1 MKKKLLNRRGFLSG
15 MGALAAGYT
24 LIAKVPAARGQE
36 ALEISKR
43 AAANKA
49 FRPGVAGAP
58 VEPNLKQVDLSCDVF
73 VAGGGLSGIAAA
85 LSAARH
91 GMKVVLCQDRSRLGG
106 NASSEVKMHP
116 LGVAPSL
123 TGFREGGIMDE
134 LKLECAANNTQN
146 SWEVWDYILYDKV
159 ISEKNITL
167 ILDAPLFRV
176 ETSGDKIK
184 TAWVRCDASWQL
196 YKIDSKIF
204 IDATG
209 DARMAYEAGDD
220 LVRGREPV
228 STYNES
234 AADYGTPG
242 TSMGSSIMFQA
253 RKLDA
258 PNKFVAPKWARKI
271 TPEMLKFRRIGAK
284 HFDSFEYGY
293 WWIELGGDTD
303 AITQNERLRFELLAV
318 VLGIW
323 DYVKNSG
330 DFPESANWAIEN
342 IGMLPGRRETFRIV
356 PEFVFTQHG
365 IDGDWR
371 SYPDNVCVGGWTL
384 DDHVERGFNDYDK
397 PPNRN
402 IRTTNYYNIPFGCLI
417 SKKIKNLMAAG
428 RNAGVSHVALS
439 STRVMSTCAGMGQA
453 AGTAAAI
460 CVETSKT
467 PSEVRNMP
475 GLMKRL
481 QQALLRDDQT
491 IIGVKNEDPLDLARS
506 ALVSASASTE
516 GTRPKNVISGQSFEA
531 KGNNASFKDPR
542 PVDNSWIAPIAD
554 KPWLELS
561 WGDSPVKISNVQVT
575 LDAGNKTLA
584 ITGQAAF
591 RKQMIIG
598 PQPRILKDFDIVGIS
613 PDGGQKIIAQIRGNY
628 QRQVR
633 ASFEPETLKALR
645 INALESNGDKRA
657 VIMEVRCYA

>member
-1 MKKKLLNRRGFLSG
+1 MKKHLLDRRGFLSG

-24 LIAKVPAARGQE
+24 LIAKVPAAHGE
-36 ALEISKR
+36 EEKEISKR
-43 AAANKA
+43 IEANTVFK
-49 FRPGVAGAP
+49 PGTAGSP

-73 VAGGGLSGIAAA
+73 IAGGGLSGIAAA

-116 LGVAPSL
+116 LGVAPTL

-134 LKLECAANNTQN
+134 LKLECAVNNTQN

-176 ETSGDKIK
+176 ETSQDMIK
-184 TAWVRCDASWQL
+184 TAWVRCDASWQI
-196 YKIDSKIF
+196 YKVDAKIF

-228 STYNES
+228 SAYNES

-253 RKLDA
+253 RKLDV

-284 HFDSFEYGY
+284 RFDSFEYGY
-293 WWIELGGDTD
+293 WWIELGGDSD
-303 AITQNERLRFELLAV
+303 AITHNERLRFELLAV

-330 DFPESANWAIEN
+330 EFPEAENWAIEN
-342 IGMLPGRRETFRIV
+342 IGMLPARRESFRIV
-356 PEFVFTQHG
+356 PEFLFTQHG

-371 SYPDNVCVGGWTL
+371 KYPDNVCVGGWTL
-384 DDHVERGFNDYDK
+384 DDHVEGGFNDYDK
-397 PPNRN
+397 PPNRH

-453 AGTAAAI
+453 VGTAAAI

-467 PSEVRNMP
+467 PSQVRNTP
-475 GLMKRL
+475 ELMKRL
-481 QQALLRDDQT
+481 QQTLLKDDQT
-491 IIGVKNEDPLDLARS
+491 IIGVKNEDPLDLARK
-506 ALVSASASTE
+506 AFVSASASSD
-516 GTRPKNVISGQSFEA
+516 GSQPKNVISGQSFEA
-531 KGNNASFKDPR
+531 KGNKASFKDPR
-542 PVDNSWIAPIAD
+542 PVDNSWIAPIAG
-554 KPWLELS
+554 KPWIELS
-561 WGDSPVKISNVQVT
+561 WGENPVKVSNVQIT
-575 LDAGNKTLA
+575 LDAGDKTLA

-598 PQPRILKDFDIVGIS
+598 PQPRILKDFDIVGIVQ
-613 PDGGQKIIAQIRGNY
+613 DGAEKTLAEIRGNY

-633 ASFEPETLKALR
+633 ISFDPQTLKALR
-645 INALESNGDKRA
+645 IKAIESNGDPNA
-657 VIMEVRCYA
+657 VIMEIRCYA